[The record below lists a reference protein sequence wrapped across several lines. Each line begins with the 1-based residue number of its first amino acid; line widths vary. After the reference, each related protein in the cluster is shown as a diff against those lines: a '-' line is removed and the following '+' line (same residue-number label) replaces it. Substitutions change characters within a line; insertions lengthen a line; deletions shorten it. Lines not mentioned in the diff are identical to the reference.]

1 MKNSELNATV
11 IYFHQWYIIWLSE
24 DSMSVN
30 APIKELSLTWRWTE
44 DIGTTEYLNV
54 FWSSV
59 HRWPEC
65 DAL

>member
-1 MKNSELNATV
+1 MC
-11 IYFHQWYIIWLSE
+11 
-24 DSMSVN
+24 VN
-30 APIKELSLTWRWTE
+30 APIKDLSLTWSLTE
-44 DIGTTEYLNV
+44 DTGTTEYLNV